1 MIPEAKTS
9 ADFLKKLEE
18 LEPSPEQKKLTIPE
32 RQELLMELLKKDG
45 RLDKLKGWPPDLALE
60 FERMLLEHHH
70 IFSLDKNEIGCTD
83 TAEHIIELLDTEPF
97 KERFR
102 RIAPP
107 LVEEVREH
115 IQEMLDGGAIH
126 PSQSPWCN
134 AVILVR
140 KKDGGLRFCI
150 DFRRLNRRTKKDAFP
165 LPRMQETMESMV
177 GARLFSTMDLKSGFW
192 QVKMAKECQQYTT
205 FTVGSMGV
213 YEFLRMPYGLCN
225 APATFQRLMQNCL
238 GELNLT
244 YALIYLDDVIVFS
257 SMEEDHI
264 HRLRVVFSRFMEHGL
279 KLKPSKCHF
288 LQDEITFLGH
298 QISAEGMRPGT
309 ENLRAIAEM
318 APPTMYTRIREYT
331 GMTGFFR
338 QFIKGYA
345 KIAKPLNDLLSGEA
359 SKLKSEPVQLTLEA
373 LQVFEELKMKCMTA
387 PVLAFADFE
396 REFRLETDAF
406 NDGLGAVLLQQ
417 DDEKQ
422 WHSVAFASRELK
434 GGEPKYH
441 SSKLEFL
448 ALKWAVTEQFRE
460 YLQYKEFTVRT
471 DNNPLTYILTTPG
484 LDALGHRWVTALA
497 RFNMKLDYVK
507 GTDNKVADALS
518 RVRQKLDKDTIT
530 ELLNCA
536 RIGNTPRA
544 ESDNINVIQEGE
556 WVDQEIIVRHTHIVK
571 QHKKFRNLANGNWV
585 TAQNRDPVIPLVKEW
600 VDRPQND
607 TRKLEEF
614 LGDRV
619 LEYDK
624 RFYAARQKEFMIH
637 DNLLYLRI
645 TTPTGQDST
654 PVFVVPAGKRQAAID
669 GCHRSTRHQGR
680 DRTLSLLKE
689 RFWWPGMSRS
699 LFQAVSTCGRCKQYE
714 AKGQL
719 PPMNPILCTEPMEL
733 VHIDYVGMEV
743 TVAAKE
749 KPVVKNVL
757 VVVDHFT
764 RYVQAYV
771 TKNHTARMTARV
783 LYNNYFSVFGFPQR
797 LMSDQGTE
805 FCGQVISAMCSLL
818 GIEKICTTLYHPQM
832 NGSAEQVHQTL
843 QRMIGKLDPEKRKKW
858 PYHIGSIL
866 IAYNATRSMVTGFS
880 PYFLMFRWRP
890 RLPIDLLFPTHRAQ
904 GLTRTIDEYVA
915 NLYDRLRDSLKIAQD
930 CAEKE
935 ARRQK
940 RLYDRKVGAVELRPG
955 DRVLVR
961 FDAFRG
967 QRRKLKNRWGDDLH
981 TVVSRVADGI
991 PAYVVK
997 NNRTGKKKVVHRVRL
1012 LLWLADYGEPVRCN
1026 LIMISDRSPGPAS
1039 GPNSL
1044 AEDDGG
1050 SSVPGCCLQYG
1061 MDLTVY
1067 RAVIEDP
1074 ERM

>member
-1 MIPEAKTS
+1 
-9 ADFLKKLEE
+9 
-18 LEPSPEQKKLTIPE
+18 
-32 RQELLMELLKKDG
+32 
-45 RLDKLKGWPPDLALE
+45 
-60 FERMLLEHHH
+60 
-70 IFSLDKNEIGCTD
+70 
-83 TAEHIIELLDTEPF
+83 
-97 KERFR
+97 
-102 RIAPP
+102 
-107 LVEEVREH
+107 
-115 IQEMLDGGAIH
+115 
-126 PSQSPWCN
+126 
-134 AVILVR
+134 
-140 KKDGGLRFCI
+140 
-150 DFRRLNRRTKKDAFP
+150 
-165 LPRMQETMESMV
+165 MESMV

-192 QVKMAKECQQYTT
+192 QVKMAKESQQYTA

-244 YALIYLDDVIVFS
+244 YALIYLDDVIVYS
-257 SMEEDHI
+257 STEEDHL
-264 HRLRVVFSRFMEHGL
+264 HRLRVVFGRFLEHGL

-298 QISAEGMRPGT
+298 QISAQGMKPGT

-318 APPTMYTRIREYT
+318 APPTTYTGIREFT

-338 QFIKGYA
+338 RFIKGYA
-345 KIAKPLNDLLSGEA
+345 KIAKPLNDMLSGEA
-359 SKLKSEPVQLTLEA
+359 SKLKSEPVELTPEA
-373 LQVFEELKMKCMTA
+373 LQAFEELKMRCMTA
-387 PVLAFADFE
+387 PVLKFADFN
-396 REFRLETDAF
+396 REFRLETDASS
-406 NDGLGAVLLQQ
+406 DGLGAVLLQQ
-417 DDEKQ
+417 DDENQ
-422 WHSVAFASRELK
+422 WHPVAFASRELK

-484 LDALGHRWVTALA
+484 LDALGHRWVAALA
-497 RFNMKLDYVK
+497 GFNMKLDYLK

-518 RVRQKLDKDTIT
+518 RVRQKLDKETVT

-536 RIGNTPRA
+536 RNGNAPRA
-544 ESDNINVIQEGE
+544 ESDNINVIQEAE
-556 WVDQEIIVRHTHIVK
+556 RVEQEIIVRHTHIVK
-571 QHKKFRNLANGNWV
+571 QHKKFRNLANGAWV
-585 TAQNRDPVIPLVKEW
+585 AAQERDAVIPLVKEW
-600 VDRPQND
+600 LKRPRND

-614 LGDRV
+614 LDGKVAD
-619 LEYDK
+619 YDK
-624 RFYAARQKEFMIH
+624 RFYAARQKEFVIH
-637 DNLLYLRI
+637 DDLLYVN
-645 TTPTGQDST
+645 TTSPMGQEST

-669 GCHRSTRHQGR
+669 GCHRSAGHQGR
-680 DRTLSLLKE
+680 DHTLSLLKE
-689 RFWWPGMSRS
+689 RFWWPGMARAM
-699 LFQAVSTCGRCKQYE
+699 FRAVSTCGRCIQYE

-805 FCGQVISAMCSLL
+805 FCGNVIAAMCSLL
-818 GIEKICTTLYHPQM
+818 GIEKIRTTPYHPQT
-832 NGSAEQVHQTL
+832 NGSAERVHQTL
-843 QRMIGKLDPEKRKKW
+843 QHMIGKLDPEKRKKW

-880 PYFLMFRWRP
+880 PYFLMFGRRP
-890 RLPIDLLFPTHRAQ
+890 RLPIDLLFPTYRAQ
-904 GLTRTIDEYVA
+904 GLSRTIDEYVA

-961 FDAFRG
+961 LDAFRG

-997 NNRTGKKKVVHRVRL
+997 NNCTGKKKVLHRARL

-1026 LIMISDRSPGPAS
+1026 LVAISDGSSGHAPDRDSPR
-1039 GPNSL
+1039 
-1044 AEDDGG
+1044 EVEG
-1050 SSVPGCCLQYG
+1050 SNSVPGCCLQYG
-1061 MDLTVY
+1061 TDLTVY

-1074 ERM
+1074 ERMSYKLACEVCAGAPRNVAGQQIVIREREEYCPCCLGSYAEDVPCS